1 MIPYFEKNPVQRSAE
16 KKVYLLKGIPPLYVT
31 FSVRLSVS
39 PSLTKSQKPYIMIL
53 TYGSHV

>member
-1 MIPYFEKNPVQRSAE
+1 MIPFFEKHPVQRSAE

-31 FSVRLSVS
+31 FSVRLSVAHQIS
-39 PSLTKSQKPYIMIL
+39 ETVHHMIL